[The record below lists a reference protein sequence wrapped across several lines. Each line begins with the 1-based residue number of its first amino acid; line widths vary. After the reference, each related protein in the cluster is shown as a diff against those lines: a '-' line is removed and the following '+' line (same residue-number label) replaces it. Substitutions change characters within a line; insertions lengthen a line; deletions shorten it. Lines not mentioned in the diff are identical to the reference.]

1 MAQIQGIIGVF
12 FILFL
17 AFLLSNN
24 KSNVNYKTVIWG
36 LGLQL
41 FFAILILLTPIG
53 TPIFDWFDTA
63 VNTLLGFS
71 VEGSKFL
78 FSSFVNGNSTMV
90 ETPLINFAFI
100 ALPTVI
106 FFSALMAMLYHYG
119 VMQKVIAFISKIMQ
133 KTMGTSGAE
142 TTSISS
148 NIFVGQTEAPLVVK
162 PFISK
167 MTKSELM
174 AIMVGG
180 FATVAGGVMAL
191 YVAMLGNIE
200 GIAGHLLAASIMSAP
215 AALVIAKIIYP
226 ETEKSLSTEEI
237 KMSIEKKDDN
247 GLEALARGSSDGLK
261 LAANIAAMLVA
272 FVAFIALVNHLLGLI
287 PIGQEKLSIQ
297 MILGY
302 LFMPLAW
309 MMGAPWGESFQL
321 GTLLGEKLVLT
332 EMIAYIHLSEM
343 GSEISQ
349 RTAILASYA
358 LCGFAN
364 FASIGIQLGGIG
376 SIAPERRKDLSKLVF
391 KAMLGGALASWLTAS
406 IAGMMISIP
415 EVTTPKAFNDYSG
428 TVTILDE
435 KSKEEKVIDGPSISF
450 IYNHSKSNKDTLF
463 AKTKLILVGE
473 NKKKLEL
480 SGDCKYSPNFKT
492 FKPCIFKND
501 KLLYNETSY
510 SISLEFTDKD
520 SPEKSFWSIS
530 SFNKNENL
538 FRPIARGIIGKDQ
551 DDFPVVFKG
560 MLSTA
565 LPLSDEDIQIYLE
578 MSDTEV
584 LNEWAVFLGAND
596 FEELEDFM
604 KLGMRSFLIDMKNN
618 NIKKDKD

>member
-406 IAGMMISIP
+406 
-415 EVTTPKAFNDYSG
+415 
-428 TVTILDE
+428 
-435 KSKEEKVIDGPSISF
+435 
-450 IYNHSKSNKDTLF
+450 
-463 AKTKLILVGE
+463 
-473 NKKKLEL
+473 
-480 SGDCKYSPNFKT
+480 
-492 FKPCIFKND
+492 
-501 KLLYNETSY
+501 
-510 SISLEFTDKD
+510 
-520 SPEKSFWSIS
+520 
-530 SFNKNENL
+530 
-538 FRPIARGIIGKDQ
+538 
-551 DDFPVVFKG
+551 
-560 MLSTA
+560 
-565 LPLSDEDIQIYLE
+565 
-578 MSDTEV
+578 
-584 LNEWAVFLGAND
+584 
-596 FEELEDFM
+596 
-604 KLGMRSFLIDMKNN
+604 
-618 NIKKDKD
+618 